1 MKKVVLLSLL
11 GLLTIYMTEAAP
23 QIQADTTR
31 IDSVQVEE
39 YTGVLT
45 VPEAI
50 LQERLP
56 KLQKTIPLP
65 YHKTVH
71 GFVDHFLFRKPSYTR
86 TMLERMTL
94 FFPLYERMLAK
105 YNLPDELKYLSI
117 VESGL
122 NPRAVSHAGA
132 GGLWQFMP
140 GTGRDMRLYQDDY
153 VDERMEP
160 VKATEAACKYLRDL
174 YNIFGDWPLALAAYN
189 SGPGTVKRA
198 MRRSGGDSF
207 WTIYDYLPKETRAYV
222 PQFIA
227 FTYVINYA
235 SDHGIHPESPEYPIP
250 FDTIHVNSY
259 FNVLTFAKLAGVPTG
274 EMYKL
279 NPHVT
284 TGILPAHTRDFM
296 LRVPSDQFDYFARH
310 RRAIIDSASKMP
322 LLMDHVLLA
331 DAEGVSYDSMS
342 PLADP
347 DRYSLARMS
356 ALSPV
361 HEPVSV
367 AVAASVATA
376 PALNE
381 VAEDDVAEVVQ
392 QKPKKISYVVKKGE
406 GLYRIAERFGVEL
419 YDLKKWNK
427 LSSNTVSVGQKLV
440 ILSDV
445 GETHAEELADQGTPK
460 AEKKAKAV
468 TARRPVRNRYHRVQP
483 GDTLWNI
490 AQRYDNLTI
499 EQLKKVNKIRG
510 NNLKPGQK
518 LIVG

>member
-1 MKKVVLLSLL
+1 MKKVVWLSLL
-11 GLLTIYMTEAAP
+11 GLLSFSSVDVAAQMRP
-23 QIQADTTR
+23 DTMR

-39 YTGVLT
+39 YTGVPT
-45 VPEAI
+45 VPEAL

-56 KLQKTIPLP
+56 KLAKTIPLP

-71 GFVDHFLFRKPSYTR
+71 GFVDHFLYRKPSYTR
-86 TMLERMTL
+86 TMLERMSL

-140 GTGRDMRLYQDDY
+140 GTGRDMRLYQDDF

-174 YNIFGDWPLALAAYN
+174 YRIFGDWPLALAAYN

-207 WTIYDYLPKETRAYV
+207 WTIYDFLPKETRAYV

-235 SDHGIHPESPEYPIP
+235 NDHGIFAESPEYPIP

-259 FNVLTFAKLAGVPTG
+259 FNVMTFAKLSGIPNG

-284 TGILPAHTRDFM
+284 TGILPPHTRDFM
-296 LRVPSDQFDYFARH
+296 LRVPSDQFDFFTRH
-310 RRAIIDSASKMP
+310 RKAILDSASTMP
-322 LLMDHVLLA
+322 PILDHMLLA
-331 DAEGVSYDSMS
+331 DNEGVVYDSTTD
-342 PLADP
+342 L
-347 DRYSLARMS
+347 DRFSLAR
-356 ALSPV
+356 LSTQQPLAA
-361 HEPVSV
+361 PVSSGLT
-367 AVAASVATA
+367 ASAANT
-376 PALNE
+376 PALNDE
-381 VAEDDVAEVVQ
+381 PEADDVAEVVQ
-392 QKPKKISYVVKKGE
+392 AKPKKITYVVKKGE
-406 GLYRIAERFGVEL
+406 GLFRIAERFGVEV
-419 YDLKKWNK
+419 YDLKKWNH
-427 LSSNTVSVGQKLV
+427 LSGTSVAVGRKLV
-440 ILSDV
+440 ILNEV
-445 GETHAEELADQGTPK
+445 GETRAETLADQGTPK
-460 AEKKAKAV
+460 AEKRAKTVA
-468 TARRPVRNRYHRVQP
+468 ARRPARVRYHRVQP

-490 AQRYDNLTI
+490 AQRYDGLSI
-499 EQLKKVNKIRG
+499 EQLKKANRIRG
-510 NNLKPGQK
+510 NALKPGQK

>member
-1 MKKVVLLSLL
+1 MKKVVWLSLFGLLSVHF
-11 GLLTIYMTEAAP
+11 TEAAP
-23 QIQADTTR
+23 QMAADTSR

-39 YTGVLT
+39 YTNVAT
-45 VPEAI
+45 VPEALI
-50 LQERLP
+50 LERLP

-71 GFVDHFLFRKPSYTR
+71 GFIDHFLFRKPSYTR
-86 TMLERMTL
+86 TMLERMSL

-174 YNIFGDWPLALAAYN
+174 YRIFGDWPLALAAYN

-207 WTIYDYLPKETRAYV
+207 WTVYEFLPKETRAYV

-227 FTYVINYA
+227 FTYVMNYA
-235 SDHGIHPESPEYPIP
+235 HDHGVFPETPEYPIP

-259 FNVLTFAKLAGVPTG
+259 LNVMTMAKLSGIPAG

-296 LRVPSDQFDYFARH
+296 LRVPSDQFDFFERH
-310 RRAIIDSASKMP
+310 RKAILDSASKMP
-322 LLMDHVLLA
+322 VIMDHILLA
-331 DAEGVSYDSMS
+331 DAEGVRYDSMN
-342 PLADP
+342 PMADL
-347 DRYSLARMS
+347 DRYSLAR
-356 ALSPV
+356 LSSLPQAPTAS
-361 HEPVSV
+361 ELT
-367 AVAASVATA
+367 ASVATA

-381 VAEDDVAEVVQ
+381 TPQPDDVADVVQ
-392 QKPKKISYVVKKGE
+392 RKPKKLTYVVKKGE
-406 GLYRIAERFGVEL
+406 GLYRVAERFEVEV

-427 LSSNTVSVGQKLV
+427 LKSEHVFAGQKLV
-440 ILSDV
+440 ILKEV
-445 GETHAEELADQGTPK
+445 GSTQAEALADQGSEK
-460 AEKKAKAV
+460 AEKRAKAV
-468 TARRPVRNRYHRVQP
+468 AAKRPSRTRYHRVQP

-490 AQRYDNLTI
+490 AQRYDGLSI
-499 EQLKKVNKIRG
+499 EQLKKINKIRG
-510 NNLKPGQK
+510 NALKLGQK

>member
-1 MKKVVLLSLL
+1 MRKAAVVIVSLL
-11 GLLTIYMTEAAP
+11 GFSTVCLAARP
-23 QIQADTTR
+23 FVADTTR
-31 IDSVQVEE
+31 TDSVVVVEE
-39 YTGVLT
+39 YTST
-45 VPEAI
+45 PSVPAAL

-86 TMLERMTL
+86 TMLERMPM
-94 FFPLYERMLAK
+94 FFPLYERLLAQ

-174 YNIFGDWPLALAAYN
+174 YRIFGNWPLALAAYN

-207 WTIYDYLPKETRAYV
+207 WTTYDYLPKETRAYV

-235 SDHGIHPESPEYPIP
+235 ADHGITPEAPDYPIP
-250 FDTIHVNSY
+250 FDTIHVNNY
-259 FNVLTFAKLAGVPTG
+259 FNVVTFAKQTG
-274 EMYKL
+274 IPVSDMQKL
-279 NPHVT
+279 NPHIT
-284 TGILPAHTRDFM
+284 TGVLPPYTRNFM
-296 LRVPSDQFDYFARH
+296 LRVPSDQFAYFERH
-310 RRAIIDSASKMP
+310 RKAILDSASRIP
-322 LLMDHVLLA
+322 NVMDHILLA
-331 DAEGVSYDSMS
+331 DTEGVQYDALKQVQDNDRFSLS
-342 PLADP
+342 RLSAQQPTTLLASNAP
-347 DRYSLARMS
+347 V
-356 ALSPV
+356 LSDD
-361 HEPVSV
+361 EP
-367 AVAASVATA
+367 A
-376 PALNE
+376 P
-381 VAEDDVAEVVQ
+381 DDVDEVLV
-392 QKPKKISYVVKKGE
+392 QKPKKITYVVKKGE
-406 GLYRIAERFGVEL
+406 GLFRVAERFGVEL

-427 LSSNTVSVGQKLV
+427 LTSNTVAVGQKLI
-440 ILSDV
+440 ILKDV
-445 GETHAEELADQGTPK
+445 GETQAEALADQGTPK
-460 AEKKAKAV
+460 ATKTKSVA
-468 TARRPVRNRYHRVQP
+468 ARKPIKTRYHRVQQ

-490 AQRYDNLTI
+490 AQRYDGLTI

-510 NNLKPGQK
+510 NALKPGQK

>member
-1 MKKVVLLSLL
+1 MKKASVVLISLL
-11 GLLTIYMTEAAP
+11 GLSSISVVASPM
-23 QIQADTTR
+23 QADTSR

-39 YTGVLT
+39 YTSAPT
-45 VPEAI
+45 VPEA
-50 LQERLP
+50 LLLERLP
-56 KLQKTIPLP
+56 KLEKTIPLP

-86 TMLERMTL
+86 TMLERMSL

-174 YNIFGDWPLALAAYN
+174 YNIFHDWPLALAAYN

-198 MRRSGGDSF
+198 MRRSGGNSF
-207 WTIYDYLPKETRAYV
+207 WTIYDFLPKETRAYV

-235 SDHGIHPESPEYPIP
+235 NDHGIFPETPEYPIP

-259 FNVLTFAKLAGVPTG
+259 FNVMTFAKQTGIPIG
-274 EMYKL
+274 EMHKL

-284 TGILPAHTRDFM
+284 TGILPAYTRDFM
-296 LRVPSDQFDYFARH
+296 LRVPSDQFTYFEKH
-310 RRAIIDSASKMP
+310 RQTIIDSASRMP
-322 LLMDHVLLA
+322 VIMDHILMA
-331 DAEGVSYDSMS
+331 DAEVVDNARLGQVVDN
-342 PLADP
+342 
-347 DRYSLARMS
+347 DRFSLSRLSAEQPTTPAES
-356 ALSPV
+356 ALIASNAPIPTDQP
-361 HEPVSV
+361 EP
-367 AVAASVATA
+367 
-376 PALNE
+376 
-381 VAEDDVAEVVQ
+381 DDVEEVVQ
-392 QKPKKISYVVKKGE
+392 QKPKKVSYTVKKGE
-406 GLYRIAERFGVEL
+406 GLFRVAERFNVEV

-440 ILSDV
+440 ILKDI
-445 GETHAEELADQGTPK
+445 GETQAEELAEQKTPK
-460 AEKKAKAV
+460 AEKRAKAI
-468 TARRPVRNRYHRVQP
+468 AAHKPVRNRYHRVQP

-490 AQRYDNLTI
+490 AQRYDGLSI

-510 NNLKPGQK
+510 NALKPGQK